1 MKNDSLNI
9 LKLFTRKLANCR
21 YKVAP
26 DALVKYMEEGR
37 FGYTC
42 SKDSEDVVTNE
53 FVFADDVATLVSHI
67 RSIFKEPHIFLK
79 KEDVIQ
85 NTTVASKFDSVSL
98 RQTYK
103 DDKIWRVKNGT
114 VAPEYIHAYVY
125 EDNLAIYENRFIV
138 YLIDLLLEMVTKK
151 INELMVGLETLNKQ
165 MGSVDNQCF
174 TPFDY
179 VDFADE
185 QGGIPVLLNADATIV
200 QIINSLIKSKKLLI
214 AFQSRELYVACKKAG
229 VFNVAGLKATNI
241 FLNDKDYFYCYN
253 FYLNYLNKE
262 PIFTTESKMYYGFVT
277 VNLLSALVKSG
288 FELDEEAENISI
300 NNSAHLKFSGLK
312 FKKDPFTIDVSQN
325 GDDEIVFDVTNLV
338 DNNKAKYVFKII
350 NQSLAKTMADFTSVS
365 DYAKKLIE
373 NQPDDVIK
381 TYFVNDIEDVVDY
394 NALYILPNKA
404 NVATRFMKA
413 VKSCVLLVEGSDFLH
428 TRYCPVCG
436 SKLIAPNEE
445 DYSCVN
451 CSSLYHI
458 FRYTSR
464 DLIWIK
470 NLPAV
475 NAEKH
480 AKTEESLDSSVQEEV
495 KASAIN
501 EAPAPVEKPVT
512 KTIIQTVVKEEKGPT
527 KVCSNCHYE
536 MAVANHY
543 CPNCGKEIDIVGNVI
558 EREEVKETII
568 ETVIKEV
575 PAPVQEVVE
584 EVTAVEEP
592 VVETQPE
599 PVATV
604 VEEPVPV
611 VEEVPVAP
619 QKEMGLKKSF
629 VAKLSQSGKENQLFY
644 SELKNYLLSFKR
656 VYTRVSWNYD
666 TFNLGRDVK
675 VKIAVRGKTLVVFFA
690 LDPKEYENT
699 KYYPHDMGD
708 LKKFEETPMMIK
720 VKSDRSVKYA
730 KELIDVVLEG
740 VDKKKV
746 FEEESYEVPYYTD
759 EELVKEGLAKIVERN
774 I

>member
-1 MKNDSLNI
+1 MKNDSLTI

-42 SKDSEDVVTNE
+42 QADSEDVVTNE

-79 KEDVIQ
+79 REDVVQ
-85 NTTVASKFDSVSL
+85 NVTVASKIDNVSL

-103 DDKIWRVKNGT
+103 DDKIWRVKNGKI
-114 VAPEYIHAYVY
+114 APEFVHAYVY

-138 YLIDLLLEMVTKK
+138 YLIDLLLETVTKK
-151 INELMVGLETLNKQ
+151 INELMLNLATLNKQ
-165 MGSVDNQCF
+165 MGAKDNECF

-185 QGGIPVLLNADATIV
+185 QGGIPVLLNSDATIV
-200 QIINSLIKSKKLLI
+200 KIINSLIKSKKLLI
-214 AFQSRELYVACKKAG
+214 AFQSRELYIACKKAG
-229 VFNVAGLKATNI
+229 KFNVNGLKATNI

-262 PIFTTESKMYYGFVT
+262 PIFTTESKMYFGFVT
-277 VNLLSALVKSG
+277 VNLLSALIKSG
-288 FELDEEAENISI
+288 FTLDEDAENIQI

-312 FKKDPFTIDVSQN
+312 FTKDPFTIDVTQQA
-325 GDDEIVFDVTNLV
+325 DDEILFTVTNLV
-338 DNNKAKYVFKII
+338 DNNTAKYVFKVV
-350 NQSLAKTMADFTSVS
+350 NHTAAKNMADFGSVS
-365 DYAKKLIE
+365 AFARKLIE
-373 NQPDDVIK
+373 NQENDVVK
-381 TYFVNDIEDVVDY
+381 TYLVNDIEDAPDY
-394 NALYILPNKA
+394 NALYILPNKSI
-404 NVATRFMKA
+404 VADRFAKA

-436 SKLIAPNEE
+436 SKLIAPNDE

-451 CSSLYHI
+451 CQSTYHI
-458 FRYTSR
+458 FRHTNR
-464 DLIWIK
+464 DLIWLK

-475 NAEKH
+475 NAEKR
-480 AKTEESLDSSVQEEV
+480 AKTEEVIKVEEPVKTEVQPEV
-495 KASAIN
+495 KPEVVA
-501 EAPAPVEKPVT
+501 APVHETAKVQT
-512 KTIIQTVVKEEKGPT
+512 KT
-527 KVCSNCHYE
+527 CSNCKYE
-536 MAVANHY
+536 MPVVDHY
-543 CPNCGKEIDIVGNVI
+543 CPNCGKEVDIMGNVI
-558 EREEVKETII
+558 EQAPVATPVVTEI
-568 ETVIKEV
+568 
-575 PAPVQEVVE
+575 PAPVEEVVA

-592 VVETQPE
+592 VSEVITP
-599 PVATV
+599 AI
-604 VEEPVPV
+604 EEK
-611 VEEVPVAP
+611 A
-619 QKEMGLKKSF
+619 MGLKKSF
-629 VAKLSQSGKENQLFY
+629 TAKLSQSGSENQVFY

-666 TFNLGRDVK
+666 TFNLGRDAK

-740 VDKKKV
+740 AEKKKV
-746 FEEESYEVPYYTD
+746 YEEVSYEVPYMTD
-759 EELVKEGLAKIVERN
+759 EELINEGLAKIVERN